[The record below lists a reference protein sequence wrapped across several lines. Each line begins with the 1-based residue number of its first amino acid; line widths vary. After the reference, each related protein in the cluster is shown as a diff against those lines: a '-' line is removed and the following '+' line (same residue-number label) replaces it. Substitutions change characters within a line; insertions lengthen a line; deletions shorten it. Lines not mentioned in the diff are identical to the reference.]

1 MTGFFDLSMTL
12 VLIAMTGSVV
22 LLVMTFLDTLPGRAA
37 RLFAVAV
44 VATVVLQS
52 APGLAMDGG
61 GDSGHRENDRP
72 VHFATSSGL
81 HFYAGGDVDVTG
93 SAEDLFVAG
102 GEVKVDSAVSAAMTV
117 VGGDVSVRDMITDR
131 AVISGGNVEISGTIN
146 KHLIA
151 AGGRVDVEN
160 DTQVLGDVVIAGGR
174 VSFDGDVVGD
184 FIAVGGDVELSGSV
198 GGNANIRSP
207 NIDIADGTTI
217 AGNLTYSSPTELRLD
232 PSVSVAGSTIRE
244 EWRGDRESFFEDM
257 GLGKIIAF
265 AVTALLATLAA
276 LFVFSAVVMAVFSRH
291 FDKANGVAN
300 AQPLQSF
307 GLGVLVAVMLP
318 TAAVILLVTI
328 IGIPLGLFAMA
339 AFAVL
344 LGLGLVVAAYW
355 IGLKV
360 RGAIKS
366 SVETPRMWGRLG
378 WMFAGLVLFSLIGLI
393 PILGNLVQFLAVV
406 TGAGAFILAAS
417 GSGEKPSEAASL

>member
-1 MTGFFDLSMTL
+1 
-12 VLIAMTGSVV
+12 
-22 LLVMTFLDTLPGRAA
+22 
-37 RLFAVAV
+37 
-44 VATVVLQS
+44 
-52 APGLAMDGG
+52 
-61 GDSGHRENDRP
+61 
-72 VHFATSSGL
+72 
-81 HFYAGGDVDVTG
+81 
-93 SAEDLFVAG
+93 
-102 GEVKVDSAVSAAMTV
+102 MTV
-117 VGGDVSVRDMITDR
+117 VGGDVSVRNVITDR

-151 AGGRVDVEN
+151 AGGRVDVEDN
-160 DTQVLGDVVIAGGR
+160 TQVFGDVVIAGGR
-174 VSFDGDVVGD
+174 VSFEGDVVGD

-198 GGNANIRSP
+198 GGNANIRSS

-217 AGNLTYSSPTELRLD
+217 AGTLTYSSPSELRLD
-232 PSVSVAGSTIRE
+232 PSVTVTGSIVRE
-244 EWRGDRESFFEDM
+244 EWRGDRDSFMEDL

-265 AVTALLATLAA
+265 AVTALVATLAA
-276 LFVFSAVVMAVFSRH
+276 LFVFSAVVMAIFSRH

-328 IGIPLGLFAMA
+328 IGIPLGLFAIA

-355 IGLKV
+355 TGLKV
-360 RGAIKS
+360 RGLIKS
-366 SVETPRMWGRLG
+366 DAENPRMWGRLG
-378 WMFAGLVLFSLIGLI
+378 WMFVGLVLFALIGLI

-417 GSGEKPSEAASL
+417 GSGERPSEAVSL